1 MRAVEAARIFPQQSV
16 TTFSLI
22 TLNCFGVPM
31 PTTRRR
37 LLALA
42 QELNRREVTVACLQ
56 EVQSHTYRRL
66 LVRAADRYPASAYV
80 PFMHAP
86 KGGLLTL
93 ARLPIEHVQFT
104 LYRDRGRWY
113 TPAIQDW
120 ILHKGALATNMTLD
134 GVPIVVLNT
143 HLTANYSGDWRRSNR
158 YAQHE
163 RSQLQQLAQI
173 VNAQPAEALVAVV
186 GDFNIPR
193 GNWLYKEFL
202 AESRL
207 MDPMAGD
214 RKPTFRPP
222 RGIPGRYALPIDFT
236 LLRLPPNLP
245 GLRIRSQ
252 LCFEEKYPLVA
263 GRKGYL
269 SDHYGIELELAWNTA

>member
-1 MRAVEAARIFPQQSV
+1 M

-22 TLNCFGVPM
+22 TLNCFGVPT

-42 QELNRREVTVACLQ
+42 SELNRLEFTMACLQ

-66 LVRAADRYPASAYV
+66 LVRACERYPAHAYI

-93 ARLPIEHVQFT
+93 ARTPIENTHFT

-113 TPAIQDW
+113 TPAIADW
-120 ILHKGALATNMTLD
+120 ILHKGALITSTTVD
-134 GVPIVVLNT
+134 GVPIAVINT

-173 VNAQPAEALVAVV
+173 VSLQPTDTLVIVV

-202 AESRL
+202 AESG
-207 MDPMAGD
+207 MIDPLAGD
-214 RKPTFRPP
+214 RQATFRPP

-236 LLRLPPNLP
+236 LFRLPQAKPLP
-245 GLRIRSQ
+245 GLQIRSQ
-252 LCFEEKYPLVA
+252 LCFQEKYPLSA
-263 GRKGYL
+263 RRKGYL
-269 SDHYGIELELAWNTA
+269 SDHLGVELKISWDNP